1 MPLLVR
7 TWNIFHGNAF
17 PPERRAFLRQAIELV
32 CADRP
37 DLVCLQEV
45 PAWAH
50 DRLDEWSGMR
60 AFGAVAAPPRLGPF
74 PSTPEIGRRISS
86 IHNGLLRS
94 EFSGQSNAILA
105 APALRPLGEQ
115 QTIALNERS
124 FRRAQARW
132 LELDVLTRLA
142 WSKERRVCQA
152 VRLSLPDGRAVLLAN
167 LHATASRDRRI
178 SDAELFRAAT
188 FADALAEPDDVC
200 IVAGD
205 FNVTAETSR
214 TLDDLIGP
222 EWGFSAP
229 GPAVDHILVRG
240 AKPEAAR
247 TWPRERRRVETRLL
261 SDHAPVELEIDV

>member
-1 MPLLVR
+1 VPLLVR
-7 TWNIFHGNAF
+7 TWNVFHGNAV
-17 PPERRAFLRQAIELV
+17 PPERRGFLRHAVELV
-32 CADRP
+32 CADEP

-45 PAWAH
+45 PTWSL
-50 DRLDEWSGMR
+50 DRLDDWSGMR
-60 AFGAVAAPPRLGPF
+60 AFGAVAAPPRLGPL
-74 PSTPEIGRRISS
+74 PSTPEIGRRISA

-94 EFSGQSNAILA
+94 QFSGQANAILA

-115 QTIALNERS
+115 ETIVLNERS
-124 FRRAQARW
+124 FRRVQARW
-132 LELDVLTRLA
+132 LGLDLLTQLA
-142 WSKERRVCQA
+142 WSKERRVCHA
-152 VRLSLPDGRAVLLAN
+152 VRLALPDGRRALLAN
-167 LHATASRDRRI
+167 LHATASRDRRV
-178 SDAELFRAAT
+178 SDAELFRATT
-188 FADALAEPDDVC
+188 FADALAEPDDLC

-247 TWPRERRRVETRLL
+247 VWPPERRRHDGRLL
-261 SDHAPVELEIDV
+261 SDHAPVEVTVE

>member
-1 MPLLVR
+1 VSLLIR
-7 TWNIFHGNAF
+7 TWNVFHGNAF
-17 PPERRAFLRQAIELV
+17 PPERRAFLRDAVELV
-32 CADRP
+32 CADEP

-45 PAWAH
+45 PAWALE
-50 DRLDEWSGMR
+50 RLDDWSGMR
-60 AFGAVAAPPRLGPF
+60 AFAAVAAPPRLGPF

-94 EFSGQSNAILA
+94 VFSGQANAILS

-115 QTIALNERS
+115 DTIVLNERS

-132 LELDVLTRLA
+132 LGLDLLTQLA

-152 VRLSLPDGRAVLLAN
+152 VRLALPDGRRALLAN
-167 LHATASRDRRI
+167 LHATASRDRRV

-188 FADALAEPDDVC
+188 FADALAEPDELC

-214 TLDDLIGP
+214 TLDDLIGS

-247 TWPRERRRVETRLL
+247 TWPSERRRHIGRLL
-261 SDHAPVELEIDV
+261 SDHVPVEVRIE

>member
-1 MPLLVR
+1 MALLVR
-7 TWNIFHGNAF
+7 TWNVFHGNAF
-17 PPERRAFLRQAIELV
+17 PPERGGFLREAVELV
-32 CADRP
+32 CADAP

-45 PAWAH
+45 PAWALDH
-50 DRLDEWSGMR
+50 LDEWSGML
-60 AFGAVAAPPRLGPF
+60 AFAAVSAPPRLGPF

-94 EFSGQSNAILA
+94 EFSGQANAILA
-105 APALRPLGEQ
+105 APALRPLEEQ
-115 QTIALNERS
+115 KTIVLNDRA
-124 FRRAQARW
+124 FRRAQSRW
-132 LELDVLTRLA
+132 LGLDLLAQLA
-142 WSKERRVCQA
+142 WAKERRVCHA
-152 VRLSLPDGRAVLLAN
+152 VRLGLPDGRSVLLAN

-188 FADALAEPDDVC
+188 FADALAEPEDIC

-240 AKPEAAR
+240 AEPEAPG
-247 TWPRERRRVETRLL
+247 TWPPERRRHGGRLL
-261 SDHAPVELEIDV
+261 SDHAPVEVRVE

>member
-1 MPLLVR
+1 VALLVR

-17 PPERRAFLRQAIELV
+17 PPERSAFLRAAIELAS
-32 CADRP
+32 ADGP
-37 DLVCLQEV
+37 DLLCLQEV
-45 PAWAH
+45 PAWAL
-50 DRLDEWSGMR
+50 DRLDDWSGLR
-60 AFGAVAAPPRLGPF
+60 AFGVVAAPPRLGPF
-74 PSTPEIGRRISS
+74 PSTAEIGRRISS

-94 EFSGQSNAILA
+94 EFSGQANAILA
-105 APALRPLGEQ
+105 ARALRPQGEQ
-115 QTIALNERS
+115 ETIVLNERS

-132 LELDVLTRLA
+132 LELDWLTQLA
-142 WSKERRVCQA
+142 WAKERRVCQA
-152 VRLSLPDGRAVLLAN
+152 VRFTIPDGRKVLLAN
-167 LHATASRDRRI
+167 LHATASRDRRV

-205 FNVTAETSR
+205 FNITAETSR

-240 AKPEAAR
+240 AEPEAAR
-247 TWPRERRRVETRLL
+247 TWPRERRRHHGRLL
-261 SDHAPVELEIDV
+261 SDHAPVEVRVE

>member
-1 MPLLVR
+1 VPLLVR
-7 TWNIFHGNAF
+7 TWNVFHGNAV
-17 PPERRAFLRQAIELV
+17 PPERRGFLRHAVELV
-32 CADRP
+32 CADEP

-45 PAWAH
+45 PTWSL
-50 DRLDEWSGMR
+50 DRLDDWSGMR
-60 AFGAVAAPPRLGPF
+60 AFGAVAAPPRLGPL
-74 PSTPEIGRRISS
+74 PSTPEIGRRISA

-94 EFSGQSNAILA
+94 QFSGQANAILA

-115 QTIALNERS
+115 ETIVLNERS
-124 FRRAQARW
+124 FRRVQARW
-132 LELDVLTRLA
+132 LGLDLLTQLA
-142 WSKERRVCQA
+142 WSKERRVCHA
-152 VRLSLPDGRAVLLAN
+152 VRLALPDGRRALLAN
-167 LHATASRDRRI
+167 LHATASRDRRV

-188 FADALAEPDDVC
+188 FADALAEPDDLC

-247 TWPRERRRVETRLL
+247 VWPPERRRHDGRLL
-261 SDHAPVELEIDV
+261 SDHAPVEVTVE

>member
-1 MPLLVR
+1 VPLLVR
-7 TWNIFHGNAF
+7 TWNVFHGNAV
-17 PPERRAFLRQAIELV
+17 PPERRGFLRHAVELV
-32 CADRP
+32 CADEP

-45 PAWAH
+45 PTWSL
-50 DRLDEWSGMR
+50 DRLDDWSGMR
-60 AFGAVAAPPRLGPF
+60 AFGAVAAPPRLGPL
-74 PSTPEIGRRISS
+74 PSTPEIGRRISA

-94 EFSGQSNAILA
+94 QFSGQANAILA

-115 QTIALNERS
+115 ETIVLNERS
-124 FRRAQARW
+124 FRRVQARW
-132 LELDVLTRLA
+132 LGLDLLTQLA
-142 WSKERRVCQA
+142 WSKERRVCHA
-152 VRLSLPDGRAVLLAN
+152 VRLALPDGRRTLLAN
-167 LHATASRDRRI
+167 LHATASRDRRV

-188 FADALAEPDDVC
+188 FADALAEPDDLC

-247 TWPRERRRVETRLL
+247 VWPPERRRHDGRLL
-261 SDHAPVELEIDV
+261 SDHAPVEVTVE

>member
-1 MPLLVR
+1 VPLLVR
-7 TWNIFHGNAF
+7 TWNVFHGNAV
-17 PPERRAFLRQAIELV
+17 PPERRGFLRHAVELV
-32 CADRP
+32 CADEP
-37 DLVCLQEV
+37 DLVCLQEL
-45 PAWAH
+45 PTWSL
-50 DRLDEWSGMR
+50 DRLDDWSGMR
-60 AFGAVAAPPRLGPF
+60 AFGAVAAPPRLGPL
-74 PSTPEIGRRISS
+74 PSTPEIGRRIST

-94 EFSGQSNAILA
+94 QFSGQANAILA
-105 APALRPLGEQ
+105 APSLRPLGEQ
-115 QTIALNERS
+115 ETIVLNERS

-132 LELDVLTRLA
+132 LGLDLLTQLA
-142 WSKERRVCQA
+142 WSKERRVCHA
-152 VRLSLPDGRAVLLAN
+152 VRLALPDGRRTLLAN
-167 LHATASRDRRI
+167 LHATASRDRRV

-188 FADALAEPDDVC
+188 FADALAEPDDLC

-247 TWPRERRRVETRLL
+247 VWPPERRRHDGRLL
-261 SDHAPVELEIDV
+261 SDHAPVEVTVE

>member
-1 MPLLVR
+1 VPLLVR
-7 TWNIFHGNAF
+7 TWNVFHGNAY
-17 PPERRAFLRQAIELV
+17 PPERRAFLRDAVQLAA
-32 CADRP
+32 ADEP
-37 DLVCLQEV
+37 DILCLQEV
-45 PAWAH
+45 PAWALGW
-50 DRLDEWSGMR
+50 LDDWSGMR
-60 AFGAVAAPPRLGPF
+60 AFGVVAAPPRLGPF

-94 EFSGQSNAILA
+94 EFSGQANAMLT

-115 QTIALNERS
+115 QTIVLNERR

-132 LELDVLTRLA
+132 LGLDLLTQLA

-152 VRLSLPDGRAVLLAN
+152 VRLAVADGRVLVLAN
-167 LHATASRDRRI
+167 LHATASRDRRV

-188 FADALAEPDDVC
+188 FADALAEPNDVC
-200 IVAGD
+200 VVAGD
-205 FNVTAETSR
+205 FNVTDATSR

-240 AKPEAAR
+240 AKAEAAQE
-247 TWPRERRRVETRLL
+247 WPRERRRVAGRLL
-261 SDHAPVELEIDV
+261 SDHAPVEVTIE

>member
-1 MPLLVR
+1 VPLLVR
-7 TWNIFHGNAF
+7 TWNVFHGNAF
-17 PPERRAFLRQAIELV
+17 PPERRAFLREAVELV
-32 CADRP
+32 CADKP

-45 PAWAH
+45 PAWALE
-50 DRLDEWSGMR
+50 RLDEWSGMR
-60 AFGAVAAPPRLGPF
+60 AFGAVAAPPSLGPF
-74 PSTPEIGRRISS
+74 PSTAEIGRRISS

-94 EFSGQSNAILA
+94 EFSGQANAILA
-105 APALRPLGEQ
+105 APALRPLGEH
-115 QTIALNERS
+115 QTIVLNERS
-124 FRRAQARW
+124 FCRAQARW
-132 LELDVLTRLA
+132 LELDVLTQLA
-142 WSKERRVCQA
+142 WAKERRVCQA
-152 VRLSLPDGRAVLLAN
+152 VRFTLTDGRKLLLAN

-229 GPAVDHILVRG
+229 GPAVDHILTRG
-240 AKPEAAR
+240 AAPEAAG
-247 TWPRERRRVETRLL
+247 TWPRERRRHEGRLL
-261 SDHAPVELEIDV
+261 SDHAPVEVRIE

>member
-1 MPLLVR
+1 VALLVR
-7 TWNIFHGNAF
+7 TWNVFHGNAF
-17 PPERRAFLRQAIELV
+17 PAERRAFLREAVELV
-32 CADRP
+32 CADEP

-45 PAWAH
+45 PAWAL
-50 DRLDEWSGMR
+50 DRLYEWSGMR
-60 AFGAVAAPPRLGPF
+60 AFAALAAPPRLGPF
-74 PSTPEIGRRISS
+74 PATAETGRRITSL
-86 IHNGLLRS
+86 HHGLLRS
-94 EFSGQSNAILA
+94 EFSGQANAILA

-115 QTIALNERS
+115 QTIVLNERS

-132 LELDVLTRLA
+132 LHLDLLARLA
-142 WSKERRVCQA
+142 WAKERRVCHA
-152 VRLSLPDGRAVLLAN
+152 VRFAAPDERTVLLAN
-167 LHATASRDRRI
+167 LHTTASRDRRV

-188 FADALAEPDDVC
+188 FADALAAPDDVC

-240 AKPEAAR
+240 AKPEAAH
-247 TWPRERRRVETRLL
+247 TWPDQRRRHGGRLL
-261 SDHAPVELEIDV
+261 SDHAPVEVRIE